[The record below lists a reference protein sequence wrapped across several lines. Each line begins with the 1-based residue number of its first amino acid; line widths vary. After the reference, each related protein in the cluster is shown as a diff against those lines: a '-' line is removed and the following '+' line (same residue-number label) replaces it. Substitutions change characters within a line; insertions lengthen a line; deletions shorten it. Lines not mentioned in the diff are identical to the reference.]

1 MIFSVANY
9 ILAVKH
15 LDRMARTLGAKR
27 IYALGEEHDREALK
41 CSVGNSVL
49 VVQVMCEGKRM
60 AMRIYMRPNANLRAI
75 YGDSYYPKELLVSSS
90 CDVFGLADVVL
101 CDWKEGV
108 SLQSKIEEL
117 AHKPDKMAAL
127 SQMFEEFA
135 LSLLGEKWAHG
146 DLKPENIIF
155 SKDGLS
161 LIDFDAMYCEGFG
174 SENCTN
180 IFEGYIAW
188 LGKLLKLDFGNSFKY
203 GIPVIDVIKDHMGVS
218 FAVAAIATIFE
229 FLIAT
234 IFEFL
239 IAIPLGVTAATHQY
253 SVRDYIVTV
262 LVMIGISLPSFFFGQ
277 LLKNI
282 FAIQLEWFPAS
293 GLIDAS
299 KDLSGFALLMDQMW
313 HLFIP
318 ILTVVILSI
327 GGRMRMTRTNM
338 LEVLNSDYI
347 RTARAKGLKEKV
359 VIYKHAFR
367 NTMIPLVTSLAGLL
381 PGLFSGAII
390 TEQVFG
396 LPGIGNVA
404 FDAMLVADIPFIMG
418 YNMFLALLSVIGV
431 LLADLMYA
439 VVDPRVKLG

>member
-1 MIFSVANY
+1 MLKYIVKRLALSVL
-9 ILAVKH
+9 IL
-15 LDRMARTLGAKR
+15 LGVSLI
-27 IYALGEEHDREALK
+27 IYALIRCMPVDFVTQKLSSLTTTGNEVSEEQIDNMMKL
-41 CSVGNSVL
+41 
-49 VVQVMCEGKRM
+49 
-60 AMRIYMRPNANLRAI
+60 
-75 YGDSYYPKELLVSSS
+75 YGLD
-90 CDVFGLADVVL
+90 
-101 CDWKEGV
+101 
-108 SLQSKIEEL
+108 
-117 AHKPDKMAAL
+117 
-127 SQMFEEFA
+127 
-135 LSLLGEKWAHG
+135 
-146 DLKPENIIF
+146 
-155 SKDGLS
+155 
-161 LIDFDAMYCEGFG
+161 
-174 SENCTN
+174 TN
-180 IFEGYIAW
+180 VFEGYLGW
-188 LGKLLKLDFGNSFKY
+188 LGKLVKLDFGNSFKY
-203 GIPVIDVIKDHMGVS
+203 QIPVIDVIKDSMGVS
-218 FAVAAIATIFE
+218 FAVA
-229 FLIAT
+229 LIAT

-282 FAIQLEWFPAS
+282 FAMQLGWFPSS

-299 KDLSGFALLMDQMW
+299 KDLSGIALLLDQAW

-318 ILTVVILSI
+318 ILTVVMLSI

-396 LPGIGNVA
+396 LPGIGNKA

-431 LLADLMYA
+431 LLADVMYA
-439 VVDPRVKLG
+439 VVDPRVKLE